1 MIAQL
6 QKISFVQVVRN
17 DGPESHFSKRGTPTI
32 GWIMILTEIVM
43 SVLLWAY
50 PSNPYVWCVLVV
62 LVGYGVIGFVDDY
75 RKVVRKDTK
84 GLIARCHL
92 QKLSFGQ
99 VVRNDG
105 PESHFSKRGTP
116 TMGGIMILTAIVI
129 SVLLWAYPSNPYVWC
144 VLVVLVGYGVIG
156 FVDDYRKVVRKDT
169 KGLIARWKY
178 FWMSV
183 IALGVAFALYLAGK
197 DTPATQ
203 LVVPFFKDVMPQLG
217 LFYILLAY
225 FVIVGTGNAVNLTD
239 GLDGLAIM
247 PTVFVAG
254 GFALVAWATGNM
266 NFASYLH
273 IPYLRHAGE
282 LVIVCTAIVGAGLG
296 FLWFNT
302 YPAQV
307 FMGDVGSLA
316 LGGAL
321 GIIAVLLRQE
331 FLLVIMGGVF
341 VVETLSV
348 ILQVGSFKLRG
359 QRIFR
364 MAPIHHHYEL
374 KGWPEPRVIVRFWI
388 ISLMLVLIGL
398 ATLKVR

>member
-1 MIAQL
+1 MLVWLAELLVKYYSGFHVFSYLTLRSIVSLLTALAIAL
-6 QKISFVQVVRN
+6 WM
-17 DGPESHFSKRGTPTI
+17 GPH
-32 GWIMILTEIVM
+32 
-43 SVLLWAY
+43 
-50 PSNPYVWCVLVV
+50 
-62 LVGYGVIGFVDDY
+62 
-75 RKVVRKDTK
+75 
-84 GLIARCHL
+84 LIAWL
-92 QKLSFGQ
+92 QKLQIGQ

-116 TMGGIMILTAIVI
+116 TMGGLMILTSISI
-129 SVLLWAYPSNPYVWC
+129 SVLLWANLSNPYVWC
-144 VLVVLVGYGVIG
+144 VLFVLLGYGAVG
-156 FVDDYRKVVRKDT
+156 FVDDYRKVVRKNT

-178 FWMSV
+178 FWQSV
-183 IALGVAFALYLAGK
+183 IALIVAFALYATGK
-197 DTPATQ
+197 DTAATQ
-203 LVVPFFKDVMPQLG
+203 LVVPFFKDIMPQLG
-217 LFYILLAY
+217 LLYILLTY
-225 FVIVGTGNAVNLTD
+225 FVVVGTSNAVNLTD

-247 PTVFVAG
+247 PTVFVAAG
-254 GFALVAWATGNM
+254 LALVAWATGNV
-266 NFASYLH
+266 NFAEYLH
-273 IPYLRHAGE
+273 IPYIRHSGE
-282 LVIVCTAIVGAGLG
+282 LVVVCTAIVGAGLG

-331 FLLVIMGGVF
+331 FLLLIMGGVF
-341 VVETLSV
+341 VMETLSV

-398 ATLKVR
+398 ATLKIR

>member
-1 MIAQL
+1 MLVWLAELLVPYFSGFNVFSYLTFRAIIALLTALILSLWFGPIVIKRLQL
-6 QKISFVQVVRN
+6 LQV
-17 DGPESHFSKRGTPTI
+17 
-32 GWIMILTEIVM
+32 
-43 SVLLWAY
+43 
-50 PSNPYVWCVLVV
+50 
-62 LVGYGVIGFVDDY
+62 
-75 RKVVRKDTK
+75 
-84 GLIARCHL
+84 
-92 QKLSFGQ
+92 GQ
-99 VVRNDG
+99 VVRDDG

-116 TMGGIMILTAIVI
+116 TMGGILILGAIVI
-129 SVLLWAYPSNPYVWC
+129 SVLLWADLKNHYIWT
-144 VLVVLVGYGVIG
+144 VLFVLIGYGIVG
-156 FVDDYRKVVRKDT
+156 FVDDYLKVIRKNSD
-169 KGLIARWKY
+169 GLIARWKY
-178 FWMSV
+178 FWQSV
-183 IALGVAFALYLAGK
+183 IALLVAFYIYTIGK
-197 DTPATQ
+197 DTAATQ
-203 LVVPFFKDVMPQLG
+203 LVIPFFKDVMPQLG
-217 LFYILLAY
+217 ILFILLTY

-247 PTVFVAG
+247 PTVLVAA
-254 GFALVAWATGNM
+254 GFALVAWATGNV
-266 NFASYLH
+266 NFAAYLQ
-273 IPYLRHAGE
+273 IPYIKYSGE

-331 FLLVIMGGVF
+331 FLLLIMGGVF
-341 VVETLSV
+341 VVEALSV

-398 ATLKVR
+398 ATLKLR

>member
-1 MIAQL
+1 MLVWLAELLVKYYSGFHVFSYLTLRAIVSLLTAL
-6 QKISFVQVVRN
+6 AITLWM
-17 DGPESHFSKRGTPTI
+17 GPH
-32 GWIMILTEIVM
+32 
-43 SVLLWAY
+43 
-50 PSNPYVWCVLVV
+50 
-62 LVGYGVIGFVDDY
+62 
-75 RKVVRKDTK
+75 
-84 GLIARCHL
+84 LIAWL
-92 QKLSFGQ
+92 QKLQIGQ

-116 TMGGIMILTAIVI
+116 TMGGLMILTSISI
-129 SVLLWAYPSNPYVWC
+129 SVLLWANLSNPYVWC
-144 VLVVLVGYGVIG
+144 VLFVLLGYGAVG
-156 FVDDYRKVVRKDT
+156 FVDDYRKVVRKNT

-178 FWMSV
+178 FWQSV
-183 IALGVAFALYLAGK
+183 IALIVAFALYATGK
-197 DTPATQ
+197 DTAATQ
-203 LVVPFFKDVMPQLG
+203 LVVPFFKDIMPQLG
-217 LFYILLAY
+217 LLYILLTY
-225 FVIVGTGNAVNLTD
+225 FVVVGTSNAVNLTD

-247 PTVFVAG
+247 PTVFVAAG
-254 GFALVAWATGNM
+254 LALVAWATGNV
-266 NFASYLH
+266 NFAEYLH
-273 IPYLRHAGE
+273 IPYIRHSGE
-282 LVIVCTAIVGAGLG
+282 LVVVCTAIVGAGLG

-331 FLLVIMGGVF
+331 FLLLIMGGVF
-341 VVETLSV
+341 VMETLSV

-398 ATLKVR
+398 ATLKIR